1 MFDKLKAVGQLAGL
15 MQNKEKIKDAA
26 DRVKGKLAELRVE
39 GQSGQGAVRAVAS
52 GAMRIISLDLSPG
65 RVSGMAVDERTRQ
78 LAGSLIAEAVNDAL
92 AKSQA
97 AMQSMIAKEA
107 KDLGLG
113 DMIGDLGGIV

>member
-15 MQNKEKIKDAA
+15 MQNKDKIKEAA
-26 DRVKGKLAELRVE
+26 DRVKGRLTELRIE
-39 GQSGQGAVRAVAS
+39 GQAGQGAVRAVAS

-65 RVSGMAVDERTRQ
+65 LVSGMAVDERTRQ

-92 AKSQA
+92 SKSQA
-97 AMQSMIAKEA
+97 AMQAMIAKEA
-107 KDLGLG
+107 KDMGLG

>member
-26 DRVKGKLAELRVE
+26 DRVKGKLGELRVE
-39 GQSGQGAVRAVAS
+39 GQAGQGAVRAVAS

-65 RVSGMAVDERTRQ
+65 LVSGMAVDERTRQ